1 MKFLMYGVQDHE
13 RATIENWANQHQVE
27 IVTTSDFLSE
37 DTVAQSKGFD
47 GICIQQPIALGGPN
61 LYTQLKSNGIK
72 QIATRTAG
80 YDMIDLNE
88 AEKNGLLVT
97 NVPAYSP
104 YAVAELAVT
113 QAMQLVRH
121 IPEFTKRVAGKDF
134 RWSGL
139 ISREIRSLTVGIVGT
154 GRIGATAAQL
164 FKGLG
169 AKIIG
174 FDQYPNDQLNSILD
188 YRPSLEDVLKEADI
202 ISLHTPL
209 FDSTRHM
216 INKSTLK
223 LMKNSAYLINVA
235 RGGLIKTEDLIEAL
249 ENGEIAGAALD
260 TFENELMINKDL
272 SKQSLN
278 DPLLSKLLDM
288 EQVLL
293 TPHVGF
299 FTETAIQNIVEGALD
314 SVVEVLRTGTSKNLV
329 QAQPLS
335 AK

>member
-27 IVTTSDFLSE
+27 IATTSDFLSE

-88 AEKNGLLVT
+88 AEKNSLLVT

-121 IPEFTKRVAGKDF
+121 IPEFNKRVAGKDF

-174 FDQYPNDQLNSILD
+174 FDQYPNDRLNGILD

-272 SKQSLN
+272 SKQPLN

-314 SVVEVLRTGTSKNLV
+314 SVVEVLKTGTSKNLV